1 MSLYTELVSFF
12 IARYL
17 FNSLDF
23 ILDIEFIGCITMFTE
38 MYFYVKQCFCCVTSV
53 LFFRKLYVFVHI
65 WISLMTYQS
74 K

>member
-38 MYFYVKQCFCCVTSV
+38 MYFYVKQCLVV
-53 LFFRKLYVFVHI
+53 LHQYCFLENCMYLYIYGF
-65 WISLMTYQS
+65 L
-74 K
+74 